1 MDSQTAIVSPAQV
14 TRFAETLEES
24 TKKLRIEGRKMRE
37 STNAARVVWKDQKY
51 TTFHRQLEHCIE
63 ELEKFNKTSLK
74 YAEFLR
80 EKAMLANK
88 YLHRR

>member
-1 MDSQTAIVSPAQV
+1 MDNRTAIVSPTQLR
-14 TRFAETLEES
+14 RFAESLDES
-24 TKKLRIEGRKMRE
+24 TKKMRNEGRKMRE
-37 STNAARVVWKDQKY
+37 SVNAARIVWKDEKY
-51 TTFHRQLEHCIE
+51 TTFHQQLESCME
-63 ELEKFNKTSLK
+63 ELDRFNKAGQK